1 MEQGQMILAS
11 ESDKL
16 LNAAFSSLNDSDKY
30 ETVLSGLCAKV
41 IDGGEDTASEGLV
54 DPFRLMEEM
63 NASRIVAGPR
73 GVIGLVDVSL
83 STSSLLCSSV
93 QRFAISLGRTDCF
106 CNLLLTITLLYS
118 PIYIV

>member
-1 MEQGQMILAS
+1 MILAS

-63 NASRIVAGPR
+63 NSSRIVAGPR

-93 QRFAISLGRTDCF
+93 QRFAIPSGRTDCF
-106 CNLLLTITLLYS
+106 HSLLLTIYHITFTNILFRLQL
-118 PIYIV
+118 